1 MVQTIPLNSVRNSNL
16 IKLIKKNILKPGEGQ
31 IAIHNGKPIV
41 GVTHINKD
49 AVRASLEHT
58 DKFSTEAAKAD
69 FLNSIPDYYNII
81 MKYNYGNK
89 GKLITS
95 EHEILENST
104 RLRKYR
110 MITPNGVIEQRYMP
124 DGSIRGTIWGP
135 PNEAI
140 IWDYNGNITSPYPT
154 CITESD
160 NKNSKSLDAFRAAV
174 DYIKGKGSL
183 EAYRKEMA
191 K

>member
-1 MVQTIPLNSVRNSNL
+1 MVQTISLNSVRNSNL
-16 IKLIKKNILKPGEGQ
+16 IRLIKNNILKPGEGQ

-41 GVTHINKD
+41 GVTHITKN

-58 DKFSTEAAKAD
+58 DKFSTQAKAN
-69 FLNSIPDYYNII
+69 FLNSIPDDYNII
-81 MKYNYGNK
+81 IKYNYCNK

-95 EHEILENST
+95 EHEVLENST

-110 MITPNGVIEQRYMP
+110 METPNGFIEQRYMP
-124 DGSIRGTIWGP
+124 DGSISGTIWGP

-154 CITESD
+154 CITEPNS
-160 NKNSKSLDAFRAAV
+160 KNSKSLDAFRAAV